1 MFRYSQF
8 VNRIDLADVGIV
20 SNITTIRCERHFD
33 AILNQESKYT
43 LNFYN
48 PIFTQGAGSPTNL
61 SSTGFTIAGRTQ
73 TLYLDDDGEGNI
85 RSFYLEEGSS
95 TKVIVNATQGA
106 IDYATGKII
115 IDQLN
120 ITSTVV
126 DGNEVEIFVTLNSN
140 DIVSV
145 REILLMI
152 NESDNSCCKYNR

>member
-1 MFRYSQF
+1 MLTMISKILI
-8 VNRIDLADVGIV
+8 VCLDILSLSTELTLADVGIV

-33 AILNQESKYT
+33 AILNQENKYT
-43 LNFYN
+43 LNFYST
-48 PIFTQGAGSPTNL
+48 IFTQGAGSFTNL

-115 IDQLN
+115 M
-120 ITSTVV
+120 
-126 DGNEVEIFVTLNSN
+126 GN
-140 DIVSV
+140 
-145 REILLMI
+145 
-152 NESDNSCCKYNR
+152 

>member
-1 MFRYSQF
+1 ML
-8 VNRIDLADVGIV
+8 V
-20 SNITTIRCERHFD
+20 
-33 AILNQESKYT
+33 
-43 LNFYN
+43 
-48 PIFTQGAGSPTNL
+48 PPTNL

-152 NESDNSCCKYNR
+152 NPETVVVNTIVDKVATGESSAGVDYITTSSSELSKTGGTGAATNFYYFSKW